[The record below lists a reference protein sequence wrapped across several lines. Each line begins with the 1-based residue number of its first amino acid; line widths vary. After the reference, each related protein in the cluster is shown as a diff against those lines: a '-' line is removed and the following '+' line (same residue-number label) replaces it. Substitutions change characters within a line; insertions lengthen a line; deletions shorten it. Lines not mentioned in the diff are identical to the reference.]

1 MGDNMSPTRIMSGEL
16 ENAGKRGPGGK
27 EKEWMDCVADDLR
40 LFGITGDWSTAALD
54 PGVWYS
60 AVHEGGCRFMVA
72 WVKEEENA
80 SSHRQKKRE
89 AEEADKVE
97 VAPGVTVASLRRFRA
112 ALIGPTQ
119 GLTKRRR
126 LCR

>member
-1 MGDNMSPTRIMSGEL
+1 M
-16 ENAGKRGPGGK
+16 
-27 EKEWMDCVADDLR
+27 ADDLL
-40 LFGITGDWSTAALD
+40 LFGITGDWSIAALD
-54 PGVWYS
+54 AGVWYS
-60 AVHEGGCRFMVA
+60 TVHEGGYRCMAA
-72 WVKEEENA
+72 WVEEEENA
-80 SSHRQKKRE
+80 SKHWQRERE

-119 GLTKRRR
+119 GLPKRHR